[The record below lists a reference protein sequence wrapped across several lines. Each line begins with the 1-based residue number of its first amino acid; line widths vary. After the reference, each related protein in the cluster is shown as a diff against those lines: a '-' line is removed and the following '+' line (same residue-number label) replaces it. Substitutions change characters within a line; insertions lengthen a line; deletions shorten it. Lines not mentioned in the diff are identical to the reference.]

1 MGIHSDRGRGREQ
14 WPTHQSR
21 RERQF
26 SINNTLNRNNGW
38 KRRSNRNFNELL
50 RLTRHGQRR
59 KLYDIRTW
67 WSLSIHP
74 ELSRTR
80 YDQPDDHT
88 KSNHHRKRHRYNQR
102 LYPIALALLGIIN
115 PTAALAESVGGVSA
129 TANPIANSSG
139 SVTNQAIQVLQGPYI
154 TNTYGN
160 QISCQGPTANFTPYI
175 QYSNSWKDPFERHY
189 MQPQYNN
196 NDFTG
201 RTTTQTVTVKNY
213 PWYDGWARGP
223 NNADGTMGDYLLD
236 DDGNKIPIEENWY
249 NDAVKEDANGDPIL
263 DDDGNP
269 QRYWE
274 DGADMQIEMEVDG
287 PDGVPDNPGQVVWN
301 KPVRTDM
308 SANNNFNIG
317 ISATLSLPLD
327 RKLQNLCK
335 QAATTQIEQQQQ
347 ITANKRLD
355 FEIAR
360 LKNCGELM
368 QKGIMF
374 HPRSP
379 YAAICADVVVSTPP
393 GTIIPHSHDFP
404 RPTFSEDTTTNDTKE
419 IQQPQA
425 NGTADDLTPMSIGN
439 PISSSS
445 PPPPSSSS
453 SSSPSSHVPSQSL
466 SPVTPSSSDTHSSE
480 SPEESSDKETSQAST
495 GWFRWPFSRQASPPV
510 EEDQPAALLGGPI
523 QLPPSQ
529 SLP

>member
-1 MGIHSDRGRGREQ
+1 MGIQRNWSGNRQQRESNKPGCQFKFGIHNSEHRNIRSQRRGY
-14 WPTHQSR
+14 
-21 RERQF
+21 
-26 SINNTLNRNNGW
+26 
-38 KRRSNRNFNELL
+38 RNFDELI
-50 RLTRHGQRR
+50 RLSRYGQRR
-59 KLYDIRTW
+59 KLYNIRTW
-67 WSLSIHP
+67 GSISIFP
-74 ELSRTR
+74 DISRTR
-80 YDQPDDHT
+80 YDQPDDNST
-88 KSNHHRKRHRYNQR
+88 YYGDRKRNRYHKR
-102 LYPIALALLGIIN
+102 LYPVALALLGIIN

-160 QISCQGPTANFTPYI
+160 QISCQGATFNATPYI
-175 QYSNSWKDPFERHY
+175 QYSNSWKDPFERTY

-213 PWYDGWARGP
+213 PWYDGYARGP
-223 NNADGTMGDYLLD
+223 NNADGTMGAILTDA
-236 DDGNKIPIEENWY
+236 DGNNITIPENWY
-249 NDAVKEDANGDPIL
+249 NNAIQEDADGNPIL
-263 DDDGNP
+263 DEDGNT

-287 PDGVPDNPGQVVWN
+287 PDGIPDNPGQVVWE

-308 SANNNFNIG
+308 SANNNFNLG
-317 ISATLSLPLD
+317 LSATLSIPLD
-327 RKLQNLCK
+327 KKLQKLCK
-335 QAATTQIEQQQQ
+335 QAATTQIEQQAQ

-374 HPRSP
+374 HPKSP

-393 GTIIPHSHDFP
+393 GTIIPHSHTLA
-404 RPTFSEDTTTNDTKE
+404 RPTFTEDTT
-419 IQQPQA
+419 
-425 NGTADDLTPMSIGN
+425 
-439 PISSSS
+439 SSSEI
-445 PPPPSSSS
+445 P
-453 SSSPSSHVPSQSL
+453 SSPSQPSDAASQNL
-466 SPVTPSSSDTHSSE
+466 SPTSPSSPDTY
-480 SPEESSDKETSQAST
+480 SPEVQPESDGKESSQASS
-495 GWFRWPFSRQASPPV
+495 GWLRWPFSRQASPPS

>member
-1 MGIHSDRGRGREQ
+1 MGIHSDWGRGRQ
-14 WPTHQSR
+14 QRSTNQSR
-21 RERQF
+21 CELKL
-26 SINNTLNRNNGW
+26 STNNTLSGNNRC
-38 KRRSNRNFNELL
+38 KRRSNRSINELL

-59 KLYDIRTW
+59 KLYNSRRW
-67 WSLSIHP
+67 WSLPIYSII
-74 ELSRTR
+74 SRPR
-80 YDQPDDHT
+80 HDQPDNNT
-88 KSNHHRKRHRYNQR
+88 KNDYNRKRNSHNKR
-102 LYPIALALLGIIN
+102 LYPVALALLGIVN

-201 RTTTQTVTVKNY
+201 RVTTQTVTVKNY
-213 PWYDGWARGP
+213 PWYDGWKRGP
-223 NNADGTMGDYLLD
+223 NNADGTMGDFILD
-236 DDGNKIPIEENWY
+236 DNGNKIAIEENWY
-249 NDAVKEDANGDPIL
+249 NDAVKEDASGNPIL

-287 PDGVPDNPGQVVWN
+287 PDGVPDNPGQVVWE

-317 ISATLSLPLD
+317 LSATLSLPLD
-327 RKLQNLCK
+327 KKLQALCK
-335 QAATTQIEQQQQ
+335 NAAQTQIDMQTQLV
-347 ITANKRLD
+347 ANKRLD

-368 QKGIMF
+368 QAGIMF

-393 GTIIPHSHDFP
+393 GTIIPHSHEFP
-404 RPTFSEDTTTNDTKE
+404 RPTFSEDTTTNNDGTKE
-419 IQQPQA
+419 IQQSQVQA
-425 NGTADDLTPMSIGN
+425 NGTAADLTPMSIGN

-445 PPPPSSSS
+445 SS
-453 SSSPSSHVPSQSL
+453 SQSL
-466 SPVTPSSSDTHSSE
+466 SQEDPSSHDTHSSE
-480 SPEESSDKETSQAST
+480 SQTELDDKESSQASS
-495 GWFRWPFSRQASPPV
+495 GWFRWPFSRQASPPSEV
-510 EEDQPAALLGGPI
+510 DQPAALLGGPI

>member
-1 MGIHSDRGRGREQ
+1 MGIQRNWGRHRKQRATDQPRCELK
-14 WPTHQSR
+14 
-21 RERQF
+21 F
-26 SINNTLNRNNGW
+26 SINNTVNGNKRSVQQRNRNID
-38 KRRSNRNFNELL
+38 ELL
-50 RLTRHGQRR
+50 RLFGYGQRG
-59 KLYDIRTW
+59 KLHNRNSW
-67 WSLSIHP
+67 GSISIFP
-74 ELSRTR
+74 VISRTR

-88 KSNHHRKRHRYNQR
+88 KNNCNRKRNRYHKR
-102 LYPIALALLGIIN
+102 LYPIALALLGITN
-115 PTAALAESVGGVSA
+115 PTVALAESVGGVSA

-160 QISCQGPTANFTPYI
+160 QISCQGPTFNATPYI
-175 QYSNSWKDPFERHY
+175 QYSNSWKDPFERTY

-213 PWYDGWARGP
+213 PWYDGIARGP
-223 NNADGTMGDYLLD
+223 NNADGTMGDILYEA
-236 DDGNKIPIEENWY
+236 DGVTPQTIPENWY
-249 NDAVKEDANGDPIL
+249 NNAIREDADGNPIL
-263 DDDGNP
+263 DDDGNV

-287 PDGVPDNPGQVVWN
+287 PDGVPDNPGEVVWE

-317 ISATLSLPLD
+317 LSATFSLPLD
-327 RKLQNLCK
+327 KKLQRLCK
-335 QAATTQIEQQQQ
+335 EAAQTQIAQQAQ

-374 HPRSP
+374 HPKSP

-393 GTIIPHSHDFP
+393 GTIIPHSHTLA
-404 RPTFSEDTTTNDTKE
+404 RPTFKED
-419 IQQPQA
+419 QPA
-425 NGTADDLTPMSIGN
+425 NGTAEDIGTIGVRNTMIETPS
-439 PISSSS
+439 
-445 PPPPSSSS
+445 PSSSS
-453 SSSPSSHVPSQSL
+453 LSQPSTSSDVPSQSL
-466 SPVTPSSSDTHSSE
+466 SQEDLSSSDTHSSE
-480 SPEESSDKETSQAST
+480 SHQESSDKESSQAST

-510 EEDQPAALLGGPI
+510 EADQPAALLGGPI

>member
-1 MGIHSDRGRGREQ
+1 MGVFSNRIWSRQQREPNQ
-14 WPTHQSR
+14 PGC
-21 RERQF
+21 QF
-26 SINNTLNRNNGW
+26 KFGINNTISRNQRSL
-38 KRRSNRNFNELL
+38 RRSNRNINELL

-59 KLYDIRTW
+59 KLYNIRTW
-67 WSLSIHP
+67 GSISIFP
-74 ELSRTR
+74 DISRTR
-80 YDQPDDHT
+80 NDQPDNNT
-88 KSNHHRKRHRYNQR
+88 KNYHDRKRNRYHKR
-102 LYPIALALLGIIN
+102 LYPVALALLGIIN
-115 PTAALAESVGGVSA
+115 PTAALAESVGGVSV

-139 SVTNQAIQVLQGPYI
+139 SVTNQALQVLQGPYI

-160 QISCQGPTANFTPYI
+160 QISCQGPTFNATPYI

-213 PWYDGWARGP
+213 PWYDGFARGP
-223 NNADGTMGDYLLD
+223 NNADGTMGDILT
-236 DDGNKIPIEENWY
+236 
-249 NDAVKEDANGDPIL
+249 DANGDPITIPENWYNNAVRTNPDGSIML
-263 DDDGNP
+263 DEDENP
-269 QRYWE
+269 VRYYE
-274 DGADMQIEMEVDG
+274 DGASMQIEMDVDG
-287 PDGVPDNPGQVVWN
+287 PDGIPDNPGQVVWE

-317 ISATLSLPLD
+317 LSATLSLPLD
-327 RKLQNLCK
+327 KKLQKLCK
-335 QAATTQIEQQQQ
+335 NAAQTQINMQTQLV
-347 ITANKRLD
+347 ANKRLD

-368 QKGIMF
+368 QAGIMF

-393 GTIIPHSHDFP
+393 GTIIPHSHTLA
-404 RPTFSEDTTTNDTKE
+404 RPTFSEDTT
-419 IQQPQA
+419 
-425 NGTADDLTPMSIGN
+425 
-439 PISSSS
+439 SSET
-445 PPPPSSSS
+445 PSSASQTP
-453 SSSPSSHVPSQSL
+453 SSPSPSSDVPSQSL
-466 SPVTPSSSDTHSSE
+466 SPVTPSSSDTRSSE
-480 SPEESSDKETSQAST
+480 VQIESESKESSQASS

-510 EEDQPAALLGGPI
+510 EADQPAALLGGPI

>member
-1 MGIHSDRGRGREQ
+1 M
-14 WPTHQSR
+14 
-21 RERQF
+21 
-26 SINNTLNRNNGW
+26 
-38 KRRSNRNFNELL
+38 
-50 RLTRHGQRR
+50 
-59 KLYDIRTW
+59 
-67 WSLSIHP
+67 
-74 ELSRTR
+74 
-80 YDQPDDHT
+80 
-88 KSNHHRKRHRYNQR
+88 
-102 LYPIALALLGIIN
+102 
-115 PTAALAESVGGVSA
+115 
-129 TANPIANSSG
+129 
-139 SVTNQAIQVLQGPYI
+139 TNQAIQVLQGPYI

-160 QISCQGPTANFTPYI
+160 QISCQGPTFNATPYI

-223 NNADGTMGDYLLD
+223 NNADGTMGDKLTDANGDY
-236 DDGNKIPIEENWY
+236 IPIEQNWY
-249 NDAVKEDANGDPIL
+249 NDAVKTNPDGSIML
-263 DDDGNP
+263 DDDDNP
-269 QRYWE
+269 VRYFP

-287 PDGVPDNPGQVVWN
+287 PDGVPDNPGQVVWE

-317 ISATLSLPLD
+317 LSATLSLPLD
-327 RKLQNLCK
+327 KKLQRLCK
-335 QAATTQIEQQQQ
+335 QAATTQIEQQAQ

-404 RPTFSEDTTTNDTKE
+404 RPTFKE
-419 IQQPQA
+419 NTVEQPA
-425 NGTADDLTPMSIGN
+425 NGTAEDLQPMSIG
-439 PISSSS
+439 I
-445 PPPPSSSS
+445 
-453 SSSPSSHVPSQSL
+453 
-466 SPVTPSSSDTHSSE
+466 PSSSDTRSSSALPE
-480 SPEESSDKETSQAST
+480 SDGKETSQAST

-510 EEDQPAALLGGPI
+510 EADQPAALLGGPI

>member
-1 MGIHSDRGRGREQ
+1 MGIQRNWGGNRQQRS
-14 WPTHQSR
+14 TNQSR
-21 RERQF
+21 CQF
-26 SINNTLNRNNGW
+26 KFGNNNTKHRIIRSN
-38 KRRSNRNFNELL
+38 RRSNWRINELL

-59 KLYDIRTW
+59 KLYNIRSWGSISIFPDI
-67 WSLSIHP
+67 
-74 ELSRTR
+74 SRTR
-80 YDQPDDHT
+80 YDQSDDNS
-88 KSNHHRKRHRYNQR
+88 KNYRDRKRNRYNKR
-102 LYPIALALLGIIN
+102 LYTIGRKLCLLLALSAN
-115 PTAALAESVGGVSA
+115 AVPAYAESVGGVSA

-175 QYSNSWKDPFERHY
+175 QYSNSWNDPFERTY
-189 MQPQYNN
+189 MAPQYNN

-236 DDGNKIPIEENWY
+236 SSGNKIPIEQNWY
-249 NDAVKEDANGDPIL
+249 NDAVMEDANGDPIL
-263 DDDGNP
+263 DDDDQP

-287 PDGVPDNPGQVVWN
+287 PDGVPDNPGQVVWE

-308 SANNNFNIG
+308 TANNNFNLG
-317 ISATLSLPLD
+317 LSATFSFPLD
-327 RKLQNLCK
+327 KKLQRLCK
-335 QAATTQIEQQQQ
+335 QAAQTQITQQAQ

-368 QKGIMF
+368 KAGIMF

-393 GTIIPHSHDFP
+393 GTIIPHSHEFP
-404 RPTFSEDTTTNDTKE
+404 RPTFTEDNVD
-419 IQQPQA
+419 QPA
-425 NGTADDLTPMSIGN
+425 NGAAKDLQPMSIG
-439 PISSSS
+439 I
-445 PPPPSSSS
+445 PPSSSS
-453 SSSPSSHVPSQSL
+453 PSPSSVSSDAPSQSL

-480 SPEESSDKETSQAST
+480 SHPESSDKESSQAST

-510 EEDQPAALLGGPI
+510 EEGQPAALLGGPI

>member
-102 LYPIALALLGIIN
+102 LYPIALALLGIVN

-160 QISCQGPTANFTPYI
+160 QISCQGPTFNATPYI
-175 QYSNSWKDPFERHY
+175 QYSNSWKDPFERTY

-213 PWYDGWARGP
+213 PWYDGYARGP
-223 NNADGTMGDYLLD
+223 NNADGTMGDILTD
-236 DDGNKIPIEENWY
+236 SNGDPITIEQNWY
-249 NDAVKEDANGDPIL
+249 NDSVKTNPDGSVMMDDNGTAL
-263 DDDGNP
+263 DTSDDTP
-269 QRYWE
+269 VRYYE
-274 DGADMQIEMEVDG
+274 DGANMQIEMEVDG
-287 PDGVPDNPGQVVWN
+287 PDGVPDSPGEVVWE

-308 SANNNFNIG
+308 SANNNFNLG
-317 ISATLSLPLD
+317 LSATLSFPLD
-327 RKLQNLCK
+327 KKLQNLCK
-335 QAATTQIEQQQQ
+335 EAAQTQITQQAQ

-368 QKGIMF
+368 KKGIMF
-374 HPRSP
+374 HPKSP

-393 GTIIPHSHDFP
+393 GTIIPHSHEFP
-404 RPTFSEDTTTNDTKE
+404 RPTFSEDTNTNEDGTTSPSTSVQPE
-419 IQQPQA
+419 QPQ
-425 NGTADDLTPMSIGN
+425 S
-439 PISSSS
+439 
-445 PPPPSSSS
+445 
-453 SSSPSSHVPSQSL
+453 
-466 SPVTPSSSDTHSSE
+466 TPSVSE
-480 SPEESSDKETSQAST
+480 SSPEEITSVPSALEPSFLQKL
-495 GWFRWPFSRQASPPV
+495 WPFSRQVSPPSV
-510 EEDQPAALLGGPI
+510 EDPPEALLGGPI
-523 QLPPSQ
+523 QWPPSQ